1 MKAMILAAG
10 RGSRLR
16 PLTDHTPKPLLT
28 VNGKPLIAYLL
39 QQLQRAGIREVVI
52 NTGWLGEQ
60 LEQALGDGK
69 RFQLKIAYSHEGWPA
84 LETGGGIAHAL
95 PLLGEEE
102 FLVINGDVYVE
113 GLDLKRLTR
122 MHLPGQ
128 DLAHL
133 LLVPNP
139 PHNLKGDFG
148 LVAGRVF
155 DAGPSYTFSGIS
167 VLHPALFE
175 GAPKGG
181 FKLAKRLRKAAEDH
195 QVTAELFTGFWSD
208 VGTPERLAQLE
219 KRVGTTP

>member
-16 PLTDHTPKPLLT
+16 PFTDHTPKPLLT
-28 VNGKPLIAYLL
+28 VNGKPLIAHLL
-39 QQLQRAGIREVVI
+39 GQLQRAGIREVVI

-69 RFQLKIAYSHEGWPA
+69 RFNLKIAYSHEGWPA
-84 LETGGGIAHAL
+84 LETGGGIANAL
-95 PLLGEEE
+95 PLLGEDE

-175 GAPKGG
+175 GAPKGS

-219 KRVGTTP
+219 KRVGSTS